1 MSKTTEKSALDAKLV
16 NAIIKS
22 TQDVLS
28 RMANCETVVKEIKP
42 QPDYAPRGDL
52 SAVVGIMGDGGEGMI
67 ALSFPLTL
75 ASLVVGKLLGTN
87 GEQISS
93 DDRCD
98 GIGELVNMISG
109 ATKTALSQETRA
121 AYTLSLPSI
130 IQGSGHEVYTRP
142 KNCPYLLII
151 FEIEKQA
158 FSLQVSFKFN

>member
-1 MSKTTEKSALDAKLV
+1 MSNMTEKSALDAKLV

-22 TQDVLS
+22 TQDVFTT
-28 RMANCETVVKEIKP
+28 MANCTAVVKEIKP

-52 SAVVGIMGDGGEGMI
+52 SAVIGLMGDGGEGMI

-87 GEQISS
+87 PEQISS

-109 ATKTALSQETRA
+109 ATKIALSQESGT

-130 IQGSGHEVYTRP
+130 IKGSGHEVYTRP
-142 KNCPYLLII
+142 KNSPYLLII
-151 FEIEKQA
+151 FEVENQNFA
-158 FSLQVSFKFN
+158 LQVSFKFN

>member
-1 MSKTTEKSALDAKLV
+1 MTEKSALDAKLV

-22 TQDVLS
+22 TQDVFTT
-28 RMANCETVVKEIKP
+28 MANCTAVVKEIKP

-52 SAVVGIMGDGGEGMI
+52 SAVIGLMGDGGEGMI

-87 GEQISS
+87 PEQISS

-109 ATKTALSQETRA
+109 ATKIALSQESGT

-130 IQGSGHEVYTRP
+130 IKGSGHEVYTRP
-142 KNCPYLLII
+142 KNSPYLLII
-151 FEIEKQA
+151 FEVENQNFA
-158 FSLQVSFKFN
+158 LQVSFKFN